1 MKFSSPCGN
10 VTPGLERNRDGE
22 NSSFV
27 THGTFPLPHSWLS
40 SCDKIKIPHSRLRRL
55 WGIFISSR
63 LLSHSWGSGNV
74 PFVTHEEFSFPIFV
88 AAPLIWE
95 KPIPISLQTGSS
107 SFPHW
112 RGTLTSK
119 IAMREIPDPKS
130 TMGEWYNIKS
140 FPVFKK
146 TGKLFPCFFCY
157 IGTFLYYEGNY
168 FPVFEGKSLPVFLL
182 YRNISLL

>member
-40 SCDKIKIPHSRLRRL
+40 SCDKIKIPHSRLRRS

-74 PFVTHEEFSFPIFV
+74 PFVTHEEFYFPIFV
-88 AAPLIWE
+88 ASPLIWE
-95 KPIPISLQTGSS
+95 NPIPISLQTGSS
-107 SFPHW
+107 SLPKVASKNLKSVKHYLWNRFHSAVFPLDFC
-112 RGTLTSK
+112 GTL
-119 IAMREIPDPKS
+119 
-130 TMGEWYNIKS
+130 
-140 FPVFKK
+140 F
-146 TGKLFPCFFCY
+146 
-157 IGTFLYYEGNY
+157 
-168 FPVFEGKSLPVFLL
+168 
-182 YRNISLL
+182 